1 LGGSGRDTVCVF
13 ALQKTVPPSL
23 AIRASFGAASLPG
36 VKFAKDIC
44 MARALWKGYVSF
56 GLVNIPVELHGAVD
70 DNTPRFRMLHKTDL
84 SPISMERVCQA
95 EGEPVSWGDL
105 VKGYEIEPGRFVVVT
120 EDDFKTAALEKS
132 KSIDIL
138 DFVDA
143 RDIDGRFFDTPY
155 WLKPAKG
162 AESVYALLARAL
174 KESGRAGIAKY
185 VMRSRQHLTA
195 VQELK
200 GALCLTTLRFA
211 EDLVEPAFVEDLKP
225 ARADAREVKLA
236 LQLIEGLSR
245 EWDPARYKDD
255 YTANLLRVIEA
266 KTKGATPK
274 LKDTRKAVSPNVV
287 DLMERLQQSLAATKA
302 SGRGKAAA
310 KKRKRA
316 A

>member
-1 LGGSGRDTVCVF
+1 
-13 ALQKTVPPSL
+13 
-23 AIRASFGAASLPG
+23 
-36 VKFAKDIC
+36 
-44 MARALWKGYVSF
+44 MARALWKGYVTF
-56 GLVNIPVELHGAVD
+56 GLVNIPVELVSAVE

-84 SPISMERVCQA
+84 SPIAMERVCQV
-95 EGEPVSWGDL
+95 EGEPVSWNDL
-105 VKGYEIEPGRFVVVT
+105 VKGYEIERGRFVVVT
-120 EDDFKTAALEKS
+120 EDDFKTAAVEKS
-132 KSIDIL
+132 KSIEIL

-155 WLKPAKG
+155 WLRPSKG
-162 AESVYALLARAL
+162 AESIYALLARAL
-174 KESGRAGIAKY
+174 KETGRAGIAKY
-185 VMRSRQHLTA
+185 VMRNRQHLTA

-200 GALCLTTLRFA
+200 GGLCLTTLRFA
-211 EDLVEPAFVEDLKP
+211 EDLVEPAFIEELKP

-245 EWDPARYKDD
+245 EWDPSRYKDD

-266 KTKGATPK
+266 KSKGATPK
-274 LKDTRKAVSPNVV
+274 LKEPKRTASPNVI

-310 KKRKRA
+310 KTSTKTAAAKKRKRA